1 LLTISELSVI
11 HDQLC
16 FVGSKIGLGFN
27 WAIIVKRNCGEM
39 DERGDAAAGM
49 RALVVNAEEGGGQ
62 GLEGRMEE
70 EGVGRDENSEVGD
83 GVAVVALQGPQE
95 MDEGLRSILNN
106 SLVRT

>member
-1 LLTISELSVI
+1 
-11 HDQLC
+11 LC
-16 FVGSKIGLGFN
+16 FVGSKKIGLGFN

-39 DERGDAAAGM
+39 DERGDAAAGI

-70 EGVGRDENSEVGD
+70 EGVGRDENLEVR
-83 GVAVVALQGPQE
+83 VVALQGQE
-95 MDEGLRSILNN
+95 MDKGLRSILNN